1 MKNKKPLALYLH
13 IPFCKQK
20 CLYCDFLSAPA
31 SRKEQT
37 RYVEALL
44 CDCRQTLQGLG
55 ENYEVATVFIGG
67 GTPSLLPVEQ
77 IAALLDEIRKHISF
91 VEKAEVT
98 MEMNPGTLRAGYLK
112 KLYAAGVNRLSL
124 GLQSVHESELH
135 TLGRIHSY
143 QDFLHAFDEAREA
156 GFLNINVD
164 LMYNLPGQTLKSWQ
178 QTLERVMKLQPEHI
192 SAYSLIIEEGTPFYQ
207 AYGSGTLE
215 LPVEEELEAMDA
227 LTADKMAEYQYEQ
240 YEISNYA
247 KKGYACR
254 HNLCY
259 WERGEYIGLGLGASS
274 FFQGERFRR
283 CVDLG
288 QYINQKEIGE
298 FTREDV
304 HPVCIKEA
312 MEEFMFLG
320 LRLTKGVK
328 KDAFYRCF
336 GKTVYEVYEKTL
348 EKLQRQGLLC
358 DEDGRLFLSDRGR
371 MMGNYVFSAFLI

>member
-13 IPFCKQK
+13 IPFCKRK

-31 SRKEQT
+31 GRKEQA

-55 ENYEVATVFIGG
+55 ENYEAATVFIGG

-98 MEMNPGTLRAGYLK
+98 MEMNPGTLRAGYFE

-124 GLQSVHESELH
+124 GLQSVHEQELH

-164 LMYNLPGQTLKSWQ
+164 LMYNLPGQTLMSWK
-178 QTLERVMKLQPEHI
+178 QTLENVMQLQPEHI
-192 SAYSLIIEEGTPFYQ
+192 SAYSLIVEEGTPFYQ
-207 AYGSGTLE
+207 AYGRGTLE

-227 LTADKMAEYQYEQ
+227 LTADKMAKYQYEQ

-274 FFQGERFRR
+274 FFQGERFKR
-283 CVDLG
+283 CTDMG
-288 QYINQKEIGE
+288 RYIGQKEMLD
-298 FTREDV
+298 FKREDV
-304 HPVCIKEA
+304 HRLSTKEA

-320 LRLTKGVK
+320 LRLTKGIEVEE
-328 KDAFYRCF
+328 FYRCF
-336 GKTVYEVYEKTL
+336 LVSVYEVYEKTM
-348 EKLQRQGLLC
+348 EKLREQGLLL
-358 DEDGRLFLSDRGR
+358 DREGRIYLSERGR
-371 MMGNYVFSAFLI
+371 MLGNYVFSCFLL